1 MREQAVPTVPG
12 AEARLLTVLR
22 DLLVTAR
29 PQQWLKNLL
38 LYAGFV
44 FSART
49 AWGWRD
55 PETWA
60 PMLLTASAAFAL
72 FTVAAAGGY
81 FINDAL
87 DAERDRAHPRK
98 RERPVAAGRLRLRAA
113 AGAGGLLVAVAV
125 AGSLALDLA
134 FGAILLAYVAL
145 TAAYSLALKHLVIVD
160 VLVIATGF
168 ALRAIAGA
176 AAIDVPVSPWLYVC
190 TTLGAL
196 FIAVM
201 KRRSEVVLL
210 ERESADH
217 RHALGEYTWSVLNQM
232 AAVSMAATIVAYALY
247 ATSAENLPDNHSM
260 LATLPLVLY
269 GMFRYQLISER
280 KPDRQ
285 AEELLLRDIPL
296 LLSIA
301 LFGLTAFAVLA
312 VDQ

>member
-1 MREQAVPTVPG
+1 
-12 AEARLLTVLR
+12 
-22 DLLVTAR
+22 
-29 PQQWLKNLL
+29 
-38 LYAGFV
+38 
-44 FSART
+44 
-49 AWGWRD
+49 
-55 PETWA
+55 
-60 PMLLTASAAFAL
+60 MLLTATAAFAL

-81 FINDAL
+81 FINDVL

-98 RERPVAAGRLRLRAA
+98 RERPVAAGRLSRRAA
-113 AGAGGLLVAVAV
+113 AAAGGLLIAV
-125 AGSLALDLA
+125 AGASSLALDSA
-134 FGAILLAYVAL
+134 FGAILLGYVAL

-217 RHALGEYTWSVLNQM
+217 RHALGEYTWPVLNQM

-247 ATSAENLPDNHSM
+247 ATSAENLPGNHSM
-260 LATLPLVLY
+260 LVTLPLVLY

-280 KPDRQ
+280 TPDRQ

-312 VDQ
+312 FDQ